1 MKRKKLL
8 QIWDIT
14 CSSAIIAGYL
24 EDHGWQCKVIMRES
38 FDKHDCSK
46 SFRDYQNIPGRA
58 RKYYGAIVRAILSF
72 KPNLI
77 LVRQNYQVIPLVKL
91 FAPRTP
97 LIVHFHG
104 LEVRYRKTIP
114 WQAKLAEIR
123 LASTRDI
130 LRFGEFYA
138 TPIHPMYSQAT
149 SSAREKGTALFIR
162 GYLGIHD
169 GLEAARKFA
178 EDNGLELDVIDRTKG
193 EHIPHTEMPELLA
206 KYEWYLDLKGH
217 TTREVISKTA
227 IEFLTTAK
235 NDSIGKVLTDD
246 GDVITSES
254 LDYYIT
260 PLNRYLE
267 LFESA
272 VK

>member
-38 FDKHDCSK
+38 FDKHDCYK
-46 SFRDYQNIPGRA
+46 SFRDYQNIAGRA
-58 RKYYGAIVRAILSF
+58 RNYYGAIIKAILSF

-97 LIVHFHG
+97 VIVHFHG

-114 WQAKLAEIR
+114 WQAR
-123 LASTRDI
+123 LTKSRLVSTRD
-130 LRFGEFYA
+130 LERFGEFYA
-138 TPIHPMYSQAT
+138 TPLHPMYNRAFT
-149 SSAREKGTALFIR
+149 SDRKEGTALFIR

-169 GLEAARKFA
+169 GLEAAQRFA
-178 EDNGLELDVIDRTKG
+178 EENGLDLDIIDRTKG
-193 EHIPHTEMPELLA
+193 EHIPHTKMPELLSR
-206 KYEWYLDLKGH
+206 YEWYLDLKGH

-227 IEFLTTAK
+227 IEFLTTAR

-246 GDVITSES
+246 GDVITSET

-260 PLNRYLE
+260 PLNSYLE
-267 LFESA
+267 LFDRVA
-272 VK
+272 K